1 MKKAKL
7 LGHCCPTGGGGGG
20 RGDVRGTEIDRAL
33 VLKGLRELSSVML
46 LVTWLVTARVSS
58 PPHPFLSRGG

>member
-7 LGHCCPTGGGGGG
+7 LGHCCPT

-33 VLKGLRELSSVML
+33 VLKGLKELSSVML